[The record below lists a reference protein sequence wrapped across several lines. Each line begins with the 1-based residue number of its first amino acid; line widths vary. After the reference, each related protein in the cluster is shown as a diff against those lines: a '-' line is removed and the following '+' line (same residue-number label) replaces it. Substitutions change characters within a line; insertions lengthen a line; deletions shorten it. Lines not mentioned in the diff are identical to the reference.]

1 MLLIS
6 HPWGLKAHF
15 TANVAAVAC
24 LQLVVYRLLGV
35 DGLRFLAFDLAVDD
49 SRSLGYSNV
58 DLNGQ
63 GGLKLF
69 AFDVPLCPLKIRPCV
84 ERPDQAFFGFS
95 VRKIWNT
102 S

>member
-15 TANVAAVAC
+15 TAKVAAVAC

-49 SRSLGYSNV
+49 SRSIGYGNVNLGRQC
-58 DLNGQ
+58 GFE
-63 GGLKLF
+63 LF
-69 AFDVPLCPLKIRPCV
+69 TCDVPLCL
-84 ERPDQAFFGFS
+84 F
-95 VRKIWNT
+95 
-102 S
+102 